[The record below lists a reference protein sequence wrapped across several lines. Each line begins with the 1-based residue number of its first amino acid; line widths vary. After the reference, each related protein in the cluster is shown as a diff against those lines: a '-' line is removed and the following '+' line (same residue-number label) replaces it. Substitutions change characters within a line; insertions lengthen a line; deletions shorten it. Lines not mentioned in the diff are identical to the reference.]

1 MVSPRF
7 IYSLYES
14 RLQKGLSKKDLPK
27 HIGLIHDGHR
37 RYARRENLLS
47 YEVSYKIGMVRFK
60 ECLSWCDE
68 LGIDYVTSWLLSKE
82 NLSRP
87 EEELEPYFIVLNELF
102 EELIIDD
109 LVDNF
114 KIQFI
119 GSIDLL
125 PDYLKETINKLQEVR
140 AGGEKTITIALG
152 YGGRQEIL
160 DAIKSLV
167 IENKEKDLEELVQ
180 EINDEQIREHLYLP
194 DAPDIDLI
202 IRTSGES
209 RLSGFLLWQSAY
221 SEFYF
226 TETLWPDFRKSDLEK
241 AIIDFQSR
249 ERRFGNT
256 VEQKNQAC

>member
-14 RLQKGLSKKDLPK
+14 RLQKGLSKNELPK

-167 IENKEKDLEELVQ
+167 LENKEKDLEELVE

-221 SEFYF
+221 SEFVFQDVY
-226 TETLWPDFRKSDLEK
+226 WPEFRK
-241 AIIDFQSR
+241 IDFLRCLREYVQR
-249 ERRFGNT
+249 ERRFG
-256 VEQKNQAC
+256 K

>member
-14 RLQKGLSKKDLPK
+14 RLQKGLSKNELPK

-119 GSIDLL
+119 GSIDSL

-167 IENKEKDLEELVQ
+167 LENKEKDLEELVE

-221 SEFYF
+221 SEFVFQDVY
-226 TETLWPDFRKSDLEK
+226 WPEFRK
-241 AIIDFQSR
+241 IDFLRCLREYIQR
-249 ERRFGNT
+249 ERRFG
-256 VEQKNQAC
+256 K

>member
-14 RLQKGLSKKDLPK
+14 RLQKGLPKTELPK

-87 EEELEPYFIVLNELF
+87 DEELEPYFTVLNELF

-125 PDYLKETINKLQEVR
+125 PDYLKETIKKLQEVR

-167 IENKEKDLEELVQ
+167 IENKEKDLEELVE
-180 EINDEQIREHLYLP
+180 EINDEQIRVHLYLP
-194 DAPDIDLI
+194 DAPDIDLM

-221 SEFYF
+221 SEFVFQDVY
-226 TETLWPDFRKSDLEK
+226 WPEFRK
-241 AIIDFQSR
+241 IDFLRCLREYVQR
-249 ERRFGNT
+249 ERRFG
-256 VEQKNQAC
+256 K

>member
-14 RLQKGLSKKDLPK
+14 RLQKGLPKTELPK

-87 EEELEPYFIVLNELF
+87 EEELEPYFTVLNELF

-125 PDYLKETINKLQEVR
+125 PDYLKETIKKLQEVR

-167 IENKEKDLEELVQ
+167 IENKEKDLEELVE

-194 DAPDIDLI
+194 DIPDIDLI

-221 SEFYF
+221 SEFVFQDVY
-226 TETLWPDFRKSDLEK
+226 WPEFRK
-241 AIIDFQSR
+241 IDFLRCLREYAQR
-249 ERRFGNT
+249 ERRFG
-256 VEQKNQAC
+256 K

>member
-14 RLQKGLSKKDLPK
+14 RLQKGLSKNELPK

-125 PDYLKETINKLQEVR
+125 PDYLRETITKLEDVR

-167 IENKEKDLEELVQ
+167 IENKEKDLEELVE
-180 EINDEQIREHLYLP
+180 EINDDQIREHLYLP

-221 SEFYF
+221 SEFVFQDVY
-226 TETLWPDFRKSDLEK
+226 WPEFRK
-241 AIIDFQSR
+241 IDFLRCLREYIQR
-249 ERRFGNT
+249 ERRFG
-256 VEQKNQAC
+256 K

>member
-14 RLQKGLSKKDLPK
+14 RLQKGLSKNELPK

-125 PDYLKETINKLQEVR
+125 PDYLKETMNKLQEVR

-167 IENKEKDLEELVQ
+167 LENKEKDLEELVE

-221 SEFYF
+221 SEFVFQDVY
-226 TETLWPDFRKSDLEK
+226 WPEFRK
-241 AIIDFQSR
+241 IDFLRCLREYIQR
-249 ERRFGNT
+249 ERRFG
-256 VEQKNQAC
+256 K

>member
-1 MVSPRF
+1 
-7 IYSLYES
+7 
-14 RLQKGLSKKDLPK
+14 
-27 HIGLIHDGHR
+27 
-37 RYARRENLLS
+37 
-47 YEVSYKIGMVRFK
+47 MVRFK

-167 IENKEKDLEELVQ
+167 LENKEKDLEELVE

-221 SEFYF
+221 SEFVFQDVY
-226 TETLWPDFRKSDLEK
+226 WPEFRK
-241 AIIDFQSR
+241 IDFLRCLREYIQR
-249 ERRFGNT
+249 ERRFG
-256 VEQKNQAC
+256 K

>member
-1 MVSPRF
+1 MFYIRF

-14 RLQKGLSKKDLPK
+14 RLQKKLPNEDLPN

-68 LGIDYVTSWLLSKE
+68 LGISYVTSWLLSRE
-82 NLSRP
+82 NLVRS
-87 EEELEPYFIVLNELF
+87 EEELEPYFLVLNELF

-119 GSIDLL
+119 GSTDLL
-125 PDYLKETINKLQEVR
+125 PDYLKETITRLQEVR
-140 AGGEKTITIALG
+140 GGGEKTLTIALG

-167 IENKEKDLEELVQ
+167 IENKEKDLEGLVE

-194 DAPDIDLI
+194 DAPDIDLV

-221 SEFYF
+221 SEFVFQDVY
-226 TETLWPDFRKSDLEK
+226 WPEFRK
-241 AIIDFQSR
+241 IDFLRCLREYTQR
-249 ERRFGNT
+249 ERRFG
-256 VEQKNQAC
+256 K

>member
-14 RLQKGLSKKDLPK
+14 RLQKGISKNELPK

-167 IENKEKDLEELVQ
+167 LENKEKDLEELVE

-194 DAPDIDLI
+194 NAPDIDLI

-221 SEFYF
+221 SEFVFQDVY
-226 TETLWPDFRKSDLEK
+226 WPEFRK
-241 AIIDFQSR
+241 IDFLRCLREYIQR
-249 ERRFGNT
+249 ERRFG
-256 VEQKNQAC
+256 K

>member
-14 RLQKGLSKKDLPK
+14 RLQKGLSKNELPK

-87 EEELEPYFIVLNELF
+87 EEELEQYFIVLNELF

-167 IENKEKDLEELVQ
+167 LENKEKDLEELVE

-221 SEFYF
+221 SEFVFQDVY
-226 TETLWPDFRKSDLEK
+226 WPEFRK
-241 AIIDFQSR
+241 IDFLRCLREYIQR
-249 ERRFGNT
+249 ERRFG
-256 VEQKNQAC
+256 K

>member
-102 EELIIDD
+102 EELLIDD

-167 IENKEKDLEELVQ
+167 IENKEKDLEELVE

-209 RLSGFLLWQSAY
+209 RLSGFLLWQLS
-221 SEFYF
+221 
-226 TETLWPDFRKSDLEK
+226 L
-241 AIIDFQSR
+241 IHI
-249 ERRFGNT
+249 
-256 VEQKNQAC
+256 

>member
-14 RLQKGLSKKDLPK
+14 RLQKGLSKNELPK

-160 DAIKSLV
+160 DAIKSLFL
-167 IENKEKDLEELVQ
+167 ENKEKDLEEIVE

-221 SEFYF
+221 SEFVFQDVY
-226 TETLWPDFRKSDLEK
+226 WPEFRK
-241 AIIDFQSR
+241 IDFLRCLREYIQR
-249 ERRFGNT
+249 ERRFG
-256 VEQKNQAC
+256 K

>member
-1 MVSPRF
+1 MVSPKF

-14 RLQKGLSKKDLPK
+14 RLQKGLSKNELPK

-167 IENKEKDLEELVQ
+167 IENKEKDLEELVE

-221 SEFYF
+221 SEFVFQDVY
-226 TETLWPDFRKSDLEK
+226 WPEFRK
-241 AIIDFQSR
+241 IDFLRCLREYIQR
-249 ERRFGNT
+249 ERRFG
-256 VEQKNQAC
+256 K

>member
-1 MVSPRF
+1 MVSPKF

-14 RLQKGLSKKDLPK
+14 RLQKGLSKDDLPN

-60 ECLSWCDE
+60 ECISWCDE
-68 LGIDYVTSWLLSKE
+68 LGIDYLTSWLLSRE
-82 NLSRP
+82 NLLRP
-87 EEELEPYFIVLNELF
+87 KEELEPYFVVLNELF

-114 KIQFI
+114 KIKFI
-119 GSIDLL
+119 GSTDLL
-125 PDYLKETINKLQEVR
+125 PSYLKETISTLEEVR
-140 AGGEKTITIALG
+140 AGGEKTLTIALG

-167 IENKEKDLEELVQ
+167 NENKEKDLEELVE

-194 DAPDIDLI
+194 DVPDIDLV

-221 SEFYF
+221 SEFVFQDVY
-226 TETLWPDFRKSDLEK
+226 WPEFRK
-241 AIIDFQSR
+241 IDFLRCLREYVQR
-249 ERRFGNT
+249 ERRFG
-256 VEQKNQAC
+256 K

>member
-14 RLQKGLSKKDLPK
+14 RLQKGLSKNELPK

-167 IENKEKDLEELVQ
+167 LENKEKDLEELVE

-221 SEFYF
+221 SEFVFQDVY
-226 TETLWPDFRKSDLEK
+226 WPEFRK
-241 AIIDFQSR
+241 IDFLRCLREYIQR
-249 ERRFGNT
+249 ERRFG
-256 VEQKNQAC
+256 K

>member
-1 MVSPRF
+1 
-7 IYSLYES
+7 
-14 RLQKGLSKKDLPK
+14 
-27 HIGLIHDGHR
+27 
-37 RYARRENLLS
+37 LS
-47 YEVSYKIGMVRFK
+47 YEISYKIGMVRFK

-87 EEELEPYFIVLNELF
+87 EEELEPYLIVLNELF

-125 PDYLKETINKLQEVR
+125 PDYLRETITKLEDVR

-167 IENKEKDLEELVQ
+167 IENKEKDLEELVE
-180 EINDEQIREHLYLP
+180 EINDDQIREHLYLP

-221 SEFYF
+221 SEFVFQDVY
-226 TETLWPDFRKSDLEK
+226 WPEFRK
-241 AIIDFQSR
+241 IDFLRCLREYIQR
-249 ERRFGNT
+249 ERRFG
-256 VEQKNQAC
+256 K

>member
-14 RLQKGLSKKDLPK
+14 RLQKGLSKNELPK

-119 GSIDLL
+119 GSTDLL
-125 PDYLKETINKLQEVR
+125 PDYIKETINKLQEVR

-167 IENKEKDLEELVQ
+167 IENKEKDLEELVE

-221 SEFYF
+221 SEFVFQDVY
-226 TETLWPDFRKSDLEK
+226 WPEFRK
-241 AIIDFQSR
+241 IDFLRCLREYIQR
-249 ERRFGNT
+249 ERRFG
-256 VEQKNQAC
+256 K

>member
-14 RLQKGLSKKDLPK
+14 RLQKGLSKNELPK

-125 PDYLKETINKLQEVR
+125 PDYLKETISKLQEVR

-167 IENKEKDLEELVQ
+167 LENKEKDLEELVE

-221 SEFYF
+221 SEFVFQDVY
-226 TETLWPDFRKSDLEK
+226 WPEFRK
-241 AIIDFQSR
+241 IDFLRCLREYIQR
-249 ERRFGNT
+249 ERRFG
-256 VEQKNQAC
+256 K

>member
-14 RLQKGLSKKDLPK
+14 RLQKGLSKNELPK

-167 IENKEKDLEELVQ
+167 LENKEKDLEELVE

-221 SEFYF
+221 SDFVFLDVY
-226 TETLWPDFRKSDLEK
+226 WPEFRK
-241 AIIDFQSR
+241 IDFLRCLREYIQR
-249 ERRFGNT
+249 ERRFG
-256 VEQKNQAC
+256 K

>member
-14 RLQKGLSKKDLPK
+14 RLQKGLSKDDLPN

-60 ECLSWCDE
+60 ECISWCDE
-68 LGIDYVTSWLLSKE
+68 LGIDYLTSWLLSRE
-82 NLSRP
+82 NLLRP
-87 EEELEPYFIVLNELF
+87 KEELEPYFVVLNELF

-114 KIQFI
+114 KIKFI
-119 GSIDLL
+119 GSTDLL
-125 PDYLKETINKLQEVR
+125 PSYLKETISTLEEVR
-140 AGGEKTITIALG
+140 AGGEKTLTIALG

-167 IENKEKDLEELVQ
+167 NENKEKDLEELVE

-194 DAPDIDLI
+194 DVPDIDLV

-221 SEFYF
+221 SEFVFQDVY
-226 TETLWPDFRKSDLEK
+226 WPEFRK
-241 AIIDFQSR
+241 IDFLRCLREYVQR
-249 ERRFGNT
+249 ERRFG
-256 VEQKNQAC
+256 K

>member
-14 RLQKGLSKKDLPK
+14 RLQKGLSKNELPK

-119 GSIDLL
+119 GSTDLL
-125 PDYLKETINKLQEVR
+125 PDYIKETINKLQEVR

-167 IENKEKDLEELVQ
+167 LENKEKDLEELVE

-209 RLSGFLLWQSAY
+209 RLSGFLLWQRAY
-221 SEFYF
+221 SEFVFQDVY
-226 TETLWPDFRKSDLEK
+226 WPEFRK
-241 AIIDFQSR
+241 IDFLRCLREYIQR
-249 ERRFGNT
+249 ERRFG
-256 VEQKNQAC
+256 K